1 MSHRI
6 TGRVTGQRKGRKNL
20 VNIIMYLKA
29 SRVSRCYINAF
40 MYANTFGW
48 WWVCSVIINSVTW
61 LPVLCCSA
69 HSETK
74 SRGEKPAQI
83 ISTWCSRDKLSL
95 NERKYIRLL
104 RWICDF
110 CDSLF
115 LFQLCS
121 HYFHN
126 GGFFYLFLF
135 VWRKLHSI
143 HIFFNGS
150 ELNQHL

>member
-83 ISTWCSRDKLSL
+83 STWCSRDKLSL
-95 NERKYIRLL
+95 NERKNIWFYYDEYVIFVILYFCFSSAL
-104 RWICDF
+104 IIFTMVDF
-110 CDSLF
+110 FIYFFVCLKKTTQYSHF
-115 LFQLCS
+115 L
-121 HYFHN
+121 
-126 GGFFYLFLF
+126 
-135 VWRKLHSI
+135 
-143 HIFFNGS
+143 
-150 ELNQHL
+150 

>member
-95 NERKYIRLL
+95 NERKYIWFYYDEYVIFVILYFCFSSAL
-104 RWICDF
+104 IIFTMVDF
-110 CDSLF
+110 FIYFFVCLKKTTQYSHF
-115 LFQLCS
+115 L
-121 HYFHN
+121 
-126 GGFFYLFLF
+126 
-135 VWRKLHSI
+135 
-143 HIFFNGS
+143 
-150 ELNQHL
+150 

>member
-69 HSETK
+69 QSETK

-95 NERKYIRLL
+95 NERKNIWFYYDEYVIFVILYFCFSSAL
-104 RWICDF
+104 IIFTMVDF
-110 CDSLF
+110 FIYFFVCLKKTTQYSHF
-115 LFQLCS
+115 L
-121 HYFHN
+121 
-126 GGFFYLFLF
+126 
-135 VWRKLHSI
+135 
-143 HIFFNGS
+143 
-150 ELNQHL
+150 

>member
-40 MYANTFGW
+40 MYANIFGW

-95 NERKYIRLL
+95 NERKNIWFYYDEYVIFVILYFCFSSAL
-104 RWICDF
+104 IIFTMVDF
-110 CDSLF
+110 FIYFFVCLKKTTQYSHF
-115 LFQLCS
+115 L
-121 HYFHN
+121 
-126 GGFFYLFLF
+126 
-135 VWRKLHSI
+135 
-143 HIFFNGS
+143 
-150 ELNQHL
+150 

>member
-20 VNIIMYLKA
+20 VNIMMYLKA

-95 NERKYIRLL
+95 NERKNIWFYYDEYVIFVILYFCFSSAL
-104 RWICDF
+104 IIFTMVDF
-110 CDSLF
+110 FIYFFVCLKKTTQYSHF
-115 LFQLCS
+115 L
-121 HYFHN
+121 
-126 GGFFYLFLF
+126 
-135 VWRKLHSI
+135 
-143 HIFFNGS
+143 
-150 ELNQHL
+150 

>member
-29 SRVSRCYINAF
+29 SRVSRCYINSF

-95 NERKYIRLL
+95 NERKNIWFYYDEYVIFVILYFCFSSAL
-104 RWICDF
+104 IIFTMVDF
-110 CDSLF
+110 FIYFFVCLKKTTQYSHF
-115 LFQLCS
+115 L
-121 HYFHN
+121 
-126 GGFFYLFLF
+126 
-135 VWRKLHSI
+135 
-143 HIFFNGS
+143 
-150 ELNQHL
+150 

>member
-95 NERKYIRLL
+95 NERKNIWFYYDEYVIFVILY
-104 RWICDF
+104 F
-110 CDSLF
+110 CFSSAL
-115 LFQLCS
+115 
-121 HYFHN
+121 
-126 GGFFYLFLF
+126 
-135 VWRKLHSI
+135 
-143 HIFFNGS
+143 IFFTMVDFFIYFFVCLKKTTQYS
-150 ELNQHL
+150 HFL

>member
-95 NERKYIRLL
+95 NERKNIWFYYDEYVIFVILYFCFSSAL
-104 RWICDF
+104 IIFTMVDF
-110 CDSLF
+110 FIYFFVCLKKTTQYSHF
-115 LFQLCS
+115 L
-121 HYFHN
+121 
-126 GGFFYLFLF
+126 
-135 VWRKLHSI
+135 
-143 HIFFNGS
+143 
-150 ELNQHL
+150 